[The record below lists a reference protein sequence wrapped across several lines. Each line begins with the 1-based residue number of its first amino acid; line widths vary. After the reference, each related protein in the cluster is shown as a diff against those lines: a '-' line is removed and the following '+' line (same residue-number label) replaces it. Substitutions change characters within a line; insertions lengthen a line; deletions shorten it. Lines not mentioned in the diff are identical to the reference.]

1 MELDEQILPM
11 RTQIDAIDKQI
22 LSLLNR
28 RASLAQEI
36 GEIKEKNNAPVFKPE
51 REKAIMHSLEKS
63 NAGPLTDIS
72 IGNIWREIISACRSL
87 EGESNVA
94 FLGPSGT
101 FSEQAMFSY
110 FGKYTRG
117 ISCSNIDDV
126 FKTIETNQT
135 QFAIVPIENSSEG
148 SVSRT
153 LDLLLGT
160 SVKIIG
166 EVIIGITH
174 HLLSQHI
181 DFKQAITHA
190 RVIGAHPQALAQC
203 QQFLNSNPQLR
214 NLERKAMASNAL
226 AAELAAHDQTILA
239 IAGEQAAQQYHLY
252 KVKQHIQD
260 EINNRTRFIVLGHN
274 SPPPSGNDQ
283 TSLMFSI
290 YNEAGSILKAIAPF
304 GKYGV
309 SMSRLQSRPAK
320 QKTSH
325 SKDWEYHFAVDID
338 GHIEDVRISEAL
350 EEVKQNVKFLK
361 WLGSYAKIT

>member
-36 GEIKEKNNAPVFKPE
+36 GEIKEKHNAPIFKPE
-51 REKAIMHSLEKS
+51 REKAIMQSLEKS
-63 NAGPLTDIS
+63 NAGPLTNTS
-72 IGNIWREIISACRSL
+72 VSNIWREIISACRSL
-87 EGESNVA
+87 EGESSVA
-94 FLGPSGT
+94 FLGPNGT

-110 FGKYTRG
+110 FGKHTRG
-117 ISCSNIDDV
+117 IACSSIDDV

-135 QFAIVPIENSSEG
+135 QFAIVPIENSTEG
-148 SVSRT
+148 AVSRT

-160 SVKIIG
+160 SVRIIG
-166 EVIIGITH
+166 EVIIGISH
-174 HLLSQHI
+174 HLLSQHS
-181 DFKQAITHA
+181 DFKQAIA
-190 RVIGAHPQALAQC
+190 NAKIIGAHPQALAQC
-203 QQFLNSNPQLR
+203 QQFLNSNTQLR

-226 AAELAAHDQTILA
+226 AAELATQDETILA
-239 IAGEQAAQQYHLY
+239 IASEQAAQQYHLY

-260 EINNRTRFIVLGHN
+260 EVNNRTRFIILGN
-274 SPPPSGNDQ
+274 STPPPSGNDQ

-290 YNEAGSILKAIAPF
+290 YNEVGSILKAITPF
-304 GKYGV
+304 TKYGV

-320 QKTSH
+320 QQTTQ
-325 SKDWEYHFAVDID
+325 SKDWEYHFVVDID
-338 GHIEDVRISEAL
+338 GHIEDSRVAKAL

-361 WLGSYAKIT
+361 WLGSYAKIA